1 MGNLNGVYDVKNHLD
16 NREHGSCDNGN
27 DYFHCCSS
35 LMVQKVVFKHQKRP
49 LNTFGEVDTV
59 FFDL

>member
-27 DYFHCCSS
+27 DYFHYCSS
-35 LMVQKVVFKHQKRP
+35 LMVQKVNFKHQKRLP
-49 LNTFGEVDTV
+49 NPRKVKQSFLM
-59 FFDL
+59 L

>member
-27 DYFHCCSS
+27 DYFYYCSS

-49 LNTFGEVDTV
+49 LINFGQ
-59 FFDL
+59 FHGLF

>member
-27 DYFHCCSS
+27 DYFHCYSS
-35 LMVQKVVFKHQKRP
+35 LMVQKVNFKHQKRP
-49 LNTFGEVDTV
+49 LKTLASCTV